1 MTLINGVEA
10 PNDLQSVQVTAPPA
24 GRTPATNR
32 TQPPL
37 SDASTTIS
45 VQVNANTGVKSEA
58 ANHNFPKA
66 AASAEKGAKG
76 KGTARI
82 FRNPRNLPRGSVSS
96 PFYFLLLPTNSEI
109 QNGNHRPV
117 GPRGSVVLKSENVN
131 LDQSKAQRGKI
142 EPKKL
147 VLRFK
152 DVKGNIHEHSF
163 PGRAAKKWNDDQWIA
178 SLNKWRYQTFNR
190 KFKYDPS
197 VKHRPRGKWTM
208 AEKEYLKQQLEKK
221 IEESGN
227 RLIGND
233 WKEIANLH
241 NARFSGTKVKKG
253 EKLLKGEAAK
263 DYTITDRSAL
273 AIRAAYD
280 KMPDL
285 VQFVE
290 DLVAE
295 YTDDEGEE
303 EENGDKMEGIIEE
316 NHGGQLDHHLED
328 PSDDEDDG
336 RRPASNTTG
345 AILVEGAC

>member
-1 MTLINGVEA
+1 MTLIGDIEV
-10 PNDLQSVQVTAPPA
+10 STAA
-24 GRTPATNR
+24 
-32 TQPPL
+32 
-37 SDASTTIS
+37 
-45 VQVNANTGVKSEA
+45 V
-58 ANHNFPKA
+58 
-66 AASAEKGAKG
+66 SAEKGTKG

-82 FRNPRNLPRGSVSS
+82 FRNPRNLPRGSVS
-96 PFYFLLLPTNSEI
+96 LPSCSHLPSTDYKL

-117 GPRGSVVLKSENVN
+117 GPRGSVVLKSQNAN
-131 LDQSKAQRGKI
+131 LDQSKAQRGNV

-163 PGRAAKKWNDDQWIA
+163 PGRAAQKWDDDLWIA

-208 AEKEYLKQQLEKK
+208 AEKEYLKQQLKK
-221 IEESGN
+221 RIEESGN
-227 RLIGND
+227 RLAGND
-233 WKEIANLH
+233 WKEIAKLH
-241 NARFSGTKVKKG
+241 NERFSGTKVKKG

-280 KMPDL
+280 KMHDI

-295 YTDDEGEE
+295 YTDDEGDEE
-303 EENGDKMEGIIEE
+303 EGGDKMEGIIEE
-316 NHGGQLDHHLED
+316 KPGGQLDHHLED